1 MTAADNISIQN
12 ILPEGGASATRQEL
26 IEGLRASQKRI
37 SPKYF
42 YDRYGSKLF
51 EQITQLDEYY
61 PTRAEKAILNG
72 LISQIGIDFANVD
85 IIELGSGDASKISIL
100 LSQIPEDI
108 LSTISYYPVDISS
121 SAIAESVEE
130 ISSNYT
136 LTGIRGTVANFLN
149 DFSYLP
155 ENHRKVICFFGS
167 TIGNLSSDQVDT
179 FMKSV
184 GDIMQEGDILLLGTD
199 LVKDTSI
206 IEAAYNDQDGVTA
219 EFNKNI
225 LRVVNGH
232 LNSNFAPSD
241 FEHKAGYNDAAQ
253 RIEMH
258 LVAKTEMEINLSLD
272 QQTIHIAKGETIH
285 TESSHKFTQEQLSAL
300 GKSGDLT
307 MQKIHSDE
315 NQYFCIAQY
324 TK

>member
-72 LISQIGIDFANVD
+72 LISHIGIDFANVD

-130 ISSNYT
+130 VSSNYT
-136 LTGIRGTVANFLN
+136 LTGIRG
-149 DFSYLP
+149 
-155 ENHRKVICFFGS
+155 
-167 TIGNLSSDQVDT
+167 
-179 FMKSV
+179 
-184 GDIMQEGDILLLGTD
+184 
-199 LVKDTSI
+199 
-206 IEAAYNDQDGVTA
+206 
-219 EFNKNI
+219 
-225 LRVVNGH
+225 
-232 LNSNFAPSD
+232 
-241 FEHKAGYNDAAQ
+241 
-253 RIEMH
+253 
-258 LVAKTEMEINLSLD
+258 
-272 QQTIHIAKGETIH
+272 
-285 TESSHKFTQEQLSAL
+285 
-300 GKSGDLT
+300 
-307 MQKIHSDE
+307 
-315 NQYFCIAQY
+315 
-324 TK
+324 